1 MKSQLEHEL
10 NRVEIGLFLTGKK
23 VEDKSITGQHP
34 LYYGTVRLPGH
45 RQYHAYVKA
54 IPGKLIYAEVLS
66 ALLGRSLGL
75 PIPLTIPVYARGSTL
90 GITADQVVC
99 VASLDCGATP
109 IGRAVRLDEVNNL
122 LNRWSHAHTAII
134 FDELIANSDRNLRN
148 VLLGADGKLWLIDHE
163 EALKD
168 PISGAH
174 REIHNHLLKRLI
186 EDVSKFEL
194 RRAGQRLNECAA
206 KLSEVNFRDNANLSE
221 PATCQVS
228 DSHVERV
235 VDFLE
240 DRLAHLP
247 CLIEAGLGMRQIHI
261 DLANKR
267 P

>member
-1 MKSQLEHEL
+1 MKSQPNREL
-10 NRVEIGLFLTGKK
+10 NHVEIGLFLTGKK

-34 LYYGTVRLPGH
+34 LYYGTVRLQGA

-75 PIPLTIPVYARGSTL
+75 PIPQTIPVYARGSTL
-90 GITADQVVC
+90 GITAEQVLC
-99 VASLDCGATP
+99 VASLDCGAMP
-109 IGRAVRLDEVNNL
+109 IGRVIRLDEVNNL
-122 LNRWSHAHTAII
+122 LHRWSHAHTAII

-163 EALKD
+163 EAMKD

-174 REIHNHLLKRLI
+174 REIQNHLLKRMI

-194 RRAGQRLNECAA
+194 RRAGQRLNECAT
-206 KLSEVNFRDNANLSE
+206 KLSEVDFKEHANLGE

-228 DSHVERV
+228 EGHVSRV
-235 VDFLE
+235 IDFLE

-247 CLIEAGLGMRQIHI
+247 RLIEAGLGMRQIHI
-261 DLANKR
+261 DLATKR